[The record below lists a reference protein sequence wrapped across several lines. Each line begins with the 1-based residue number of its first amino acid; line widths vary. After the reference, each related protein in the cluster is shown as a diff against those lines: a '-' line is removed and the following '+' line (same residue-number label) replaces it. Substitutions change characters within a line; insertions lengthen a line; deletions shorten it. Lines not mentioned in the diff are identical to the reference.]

1 MTVVNVLFG
10 MTISRAVASNSDAKT
25 YAKTCTGY
33 LVNVG
38 NSRKVCKIRW
48 GNGVKGWWYI
58 SLSGAS
64 HRSVFGVKGGVL
76 WEWVVGCVLGLLCRL
91 RSLKV
96 LGVVVSCYMV

>member
-48 GNGVKGWWYI
+48 GVEWWGVCGGRW
-58 SLSGAS
+58 SG
-64 HRSVFGVKGGVL
+64 VDEGGVV
-76 WEWVVGCVLGLLCRL
+76 WRCGEGCVLGLLCRL
-91 RSLKV
+91 RT
-96 LGVVVSCYMV
+96 